1 MKQSVIR
8 VLSGERMKSFILPLV
23 ALVLTVIV
31 GAVGVFVAGHDWAV
45 EELMETIH
53 VGPASPFARLTA
65 QATARPPEWTKLET
79 ILLPL
84 DEMCHALRSAKSAA
98 IRESA
103 DGYCDAVGRLRT
115 AIEAQDVTAL
125 QGAAQAFGRSCVDCH
140 GPGGVGGELP
150 TRL

>member
-1 MKQSVIR
+1 
-8 VLSGERMKSFILPLV
+8 MKSFILPIA
-23 ALVLTVIV
+23 ALVLTVVV

-45 EELMETIH
+45 EELMETVH

-65 QATARPPEWTKLET
+65 QATAQPPEWEKLET

-84 DEMCHALRSAKSAA
+84 DEMCQALRTAKAAA

-103 DGYCDAVGRLRT
+103 DGYCEAVGNLRT
-115 AIEAQDVTAL
+115 AIEARDLAAF
-125 QGAAQAFGRSCVDCH
+125 QGAARAFGRSCVDCH
-140 GPGGVGGELP
+140 AAGGVGGDLP